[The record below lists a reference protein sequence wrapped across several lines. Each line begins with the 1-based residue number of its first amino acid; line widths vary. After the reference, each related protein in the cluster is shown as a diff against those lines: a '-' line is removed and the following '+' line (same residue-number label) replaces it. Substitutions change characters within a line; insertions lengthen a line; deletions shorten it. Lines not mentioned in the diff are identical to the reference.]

1 MTGIMSGVR
10 VVEVASWTFVPAAGA
25 VLAEW
30 GADVIKV
37 EHPVTGDPQRGLS
50 AMGLVPTGPG
60 GVDYMIELPNRGKRS
75 VGIDLKSPEGRE
87 ALLKLVATADV
98 FLTNYLPALRQR
110 LGLEVEDLR
119 AVNPN
124 LIYVRGSGHGERG
137 PERDKGAYD
146 GSTFWG
152 RVIAAQATPSDR
164 EWPLNQPF
172 AAFGDLMGGLT
183 IAGGIS
189 AALFHRERTGEA
201 TVVDSSLLA
210 MGMWATGANLLAAGL
225 FGQTQS
231 PAGGSRDQMPNPL
244 VNMYRTKDG
253 RFLTLMMLQSD
264 VFWPD
269 LVAVMGHPELAD
281 DPRFKDAAA
290 RFENRREC
298 IATLDGI
305 FAEKTFD
312 EWRDVLRA
320 AKGVWEPV
328 ESPGELIEDPQA
340 LANGYVREIELE
352 NGTTFRIV
360 PAPLQ
365 FNETPPDLTPA
376 PGHGEHTDEVL
387 QSLGYEMDELIDLKV
402 KGAIL

>member
-1 MTGIMSGVR
+1 MDGVR
-10 VVEVASWTFVPAAGA
+10 VVEVASWTYVPAAGA

-75 VGIDLKSPEGRE
+75 VGIDLKTAEGRE

-98 FLTNYLPALRQR
+98 FLTNYLPPLRKK

-137 PERDKGAYD
+137 PEREKGAYD

-152 RVIAAQATPSDR
+152 RVIAAQATSSDR

-172 AAFGDLMGGLT
+172 AAFGDLLGGLT
-183 IAGGIS
+183 TAGGIS

-201 TVVDSSLLA
+201 TVVDTSLLA
-210 MGMWATGANLLAAGL
+210 LGMWATGANILAAGL
-225 FGQTQS
+225 FGMTQI
-231 PAGGSRDQMPNPL
+231 PGGSRDEVPNPIM
-244 VNMYRTKDG
+244 NMYRTKDG
-253 RFLTLMMLQSD
+253 RFVTLMMLQSD
-264 VFWPD
+264 RFWPD
-269 LVAVMGHPELAD
+269 LVTTIGHPELTD
-281 DPRFKDAAA
+281 DPKYKDAAA

-298 IATLDGI
+298 VATLDGI

-312 EWRDVLRA
+312 EWREILNNA
-320 AKGVWEPV
+320 EGVWEPV
-328 ESPGELIEDPQA
+328 ETPGELLEDEQA
-340 LANGYVREIELE
+340 LANGYVRHITLD
-352 NGTTFRIV
+352 NGTSFRIV
-360 PAPLQ
+360 PSPLQ
-365 FNETPPDLTPA
+365 FDEQPPDLTRA
-376 PGHGEHTDEVL
+376 PLHGEHTDEVL
-387 QSLGYEMDELIDLKV
+387 QSVGYDMDQLIEMKV

>member
-1 MTGIMSGVR
+1 MTEIMAGVR

-98 FLTNYLPALRQR
+98 FLTNYLPGPRKK
-110 LGLEVEDLR
+110 LGLDVEELR

-137 PERDKGAYD
+137 PEREKGAYD

-201 TVVDSSLLA
+201 TVVDTSLLA
-210 MGMWATGANLLAAGL
+210 LGMWATGANILAAGL
-225 FGQTQS
+225 FGMTQV
-231 PAGGSRDQMPNPL
+231 PGGSRDQMPNPL

-269 LVAVMGHPELAD
+269 LVTVIGHPELAED
-281 DPRFKDAAA
+281 ARYKDAAA
-290 RFENRREC
+290 RFENRVEC
-298 IATLDGI
+298 IATLDSI
-305 FAEKTFD
+305 FAEKTFE
-312 EWRDVLRA
+312 EWREILQQ

-328 ESPGELIEDPQA
+328 ETPGELIEDPQA

-352 NGTTFRIV
+352 SGTSFRIV
-360 PAPLQ
+360 PSPLQ
-365 FNETPPDLTPA
+365 FDETPPDLTPA

-387 QSLGYEMDELIDLKV
+387 LDVGYDMEQLLDLKV

>member
-1 MTGIMSGVR
+1 MTGIMAGVR

-98 FLTNYLPALRQR
+98 FLTNYLPGPRKK
-110 LGLEVEDLR
+110 LGLDVEELR

-124 LIYVRGSGHGERG
+124 LIYVRGSAHGKRG
-137 PERDKGAYD
+137 PEREKGAYD

-201 TVVDSSLLA
+201 TVVDTSLLA
-210 MGMWATGANLLAAGL
+210 LGMWATGANILAAGL
-225 FGQTQS
+225 FGMTQV
-231 PAGGSRDQMPNPL
+231 PGGSRDQMPNPL

-269 LVAVMGHPELAD
+269 LVTVIGHPELAED
-281 DPRFKDAAA
+281 ARYKDAAA
-290 RFENRREC
+290 RFENRVEC
-298 IATLDGI
+298 IATLDSI
-305 FAEKTFD
+305 FAEKTFE
-312 EWRDVLRA
+312 EWREILQQ

-328 ESPGELIEDPQA
+328 ETPGELIEDPQA

-352 NGTTFRIV
+352 SGTSFRIV
-360 PAPLQ
+360 PSPLQ
-365 FNETPPDLTPA
+365 FDETPPDLTPA
-376 PGHGEHTDEVL
+376 PGHGKHTDEVL
-387 QSLGYEMDELIDLKV
+387 LDVGYDMEQLLDLKV

>member
-1 MTGIMSGVR
+1 MAGVR

-98 FLTNYLPALRQR
+98 FLTNYLPGPRKK
-110 LGLEVEDLR
+110 LGLDVEELR

-137 PERDKGAYD
+137 PEREKGAYD

-201 TVVDSSLLA
+201 TVVDTSLLA
-210 MGMWATGANLLAAGL
+210 LGMWATGANILAAGL
-225 FGQTQS
+225 FGMTQV
-231 PAGGSRDQMPNPL
+231 PGGSRDQMPNPL

-269 LVAVMGHPELAD
+269 LVTVIGHPELAED
-281 DPRFKDAAA
+281 ARYKDAAA
-290 RFENRREC
+290 RFENRVEC
-298 IATLDGI
+298 IATLDSI
-305 FAEKTFD
+305 FAEKTFE
-312 EWRDVLRA
+312 EWREILQQ

-328 ESPGELIEDPQA
+328 ETPGELIEDPQA

-352 NGTTFRIV
+352 SGTSFRIV
-360 PAPLQ
+360 PSPLQ
-365 FNETPPDLTPA
+365 FDETPPDLTPA

-387 QSLGYEMDELIDLKV
+387 LDVGYDMEQLLDLKV

>member
-137 PERDKGAYD
+137 PEREKGAYD

-201 TVVDSSLLA
+201 TVVDASLLGL
-210 MGMWATGANLLAAGL
+210 GMWATGANILAAGL
-225 FGQTQS
+225 FGMTQV
-231 PAGGSRDQMPNPL
+231 PGGSRDQMPNPL
-244 VNMYRTKDG
+244 VNMYRTKDA

-269 LVAVMGHPELAD
+269 LMNVIGHPELVD

-298 IATLDGI
+298 IATLDAI

-312 EWRDVLRA
+312 EWRDLLSE

-328 ESPGELIEDPQA
+328 ETPGELIEDPQA
-340 LANGYVREIELE
+340 LANGYVREIQLA
-352 NGTTFRIV
+352 NGTSFRIV
-360 PAPLQ
+360 PSPLQ

-387 QSLGYEMDELIDLKV
+387 QSLGYDMEELIKLKV

>member
-1 MTGIMSGVR
+1 MTEIMAGVR

-98 FLTNYLPALRQR
+98 FLTNYLPGPRKK
-110 LGLEVEDLR
+110 LGLDVEELR

-137 PERDKGAYD
+137 PEREKGAYD

-201 TVVDSSLLA
+201 TVVDTSLLA
-210 MGMWATGANLLAAGL
+210 LGMWATGANILAAGL
-225 FGQTQS
+225 FGMTQV
-231 PAGGSRDQMPNPL
+231 PGGSRDQMPNPL

-269 LVAVMGHPELAD
+269 LVTVIGHPELAED
-281 DPRFKDAAA
+281 ARYKDAAA
-290 RFENRREC
+290 RFENRVEC
-298 IATLDGI
+298 IATLDSI
-305 FAEKTFD
+305 FAEKTFE
-312 EWRDVLRA
+312 EWREILQQ

-328 ESPGELIEDPQA
+328 ETPGELIEDPQA

-352 NGTTFRIV
+352 SGTSFRIV
-360 PAPLQ
+360 PSPLQ
-365 FNETPPDLTPA
+365 FDETPPDLTPA
-376 PGHGEHTDEVL
+376 PGHGKHTDEVL
-387 QSLGYEMDELIDLKV
+387 LDVGYDMEQLLDLKV

>member
-1 MTGIMSGVR
+1 MAGVMEGVR
-10 VVEVASWTFVPAAGA
+10 VVEVASWTYVPAAGA

-50 AMGLVPTGPG
+50 AMGLVPQGPG
-60 GVDYMIELPNRGKRS
+60 GVDYMIELPNRGKKS
-75 VGIDLKSPEGRE
+75 VGIDLKSPEGRD

-98 FLTNYLPALRQR
+98 FLTNYLPPLRKK

-119 AVNPN
+119 AVNPD

-137 PERDKGAYD
+137 PEREKGAYD

-172 AAFGDLMGGLT
+172 AAFGDLLGGLT

-201 TVVDSSLLA
+201 TVVDTSLLA
-210 MGMWATGANLLAAGL
+210 LGMWATGANILAAGL
-225 FGQTQS
+225 FGMTQIPGS
-231 PAGGSRDQMPNPL
+231 SRDEVPNPL
-244 VNMYRTKDG
+244 MNMYRTKDG

-264 VFWPD
+264 RFWPD
-269 LVAVMGHPELAD
+269 LVTKIGHPELAD
-281 DPRFKDAAA
+281 APRSVDAAK
-290 RFENRREC
+290 RCENRAEC
-298 IATLDGI
+298 LAAPAAI
-305 FAEKTFD
+305 FAEKTFE
-312 EWRDVLRA
+312 EWREILQQ

-328 ESPGELIEDPQA
+328 ETPG
-340 LANGYVREIELE
+340 
-352 NGTTFRIV
+352 
-360 PAPLQ
+360 
-365 FNETPPDLTPA
+365 
-376 PGHGEHTDEVL
+376 
-387 QSLGYEMDELIDLKV
+387 
-402 KGAIL
+402 